1 VRCLVRMIFFIIVYG
16 SYGITYSKGP
26 PGEFHCPCCSGTRGY
41 RHRRVRRFFHVFFIP
56 LIPLNLAGE
65 YVECAGCKGT
75 YKLEVLEASK
85 ALISGMAAG
94 MAQAP
99 GQGPSL
105 SEGQKAARRVLAMMT
120 LADGRVEEAEIVA
133 MLDYLRFAEKRSVT
147 RDEVLAELEAA
158 RTAPADVETFCRQI
172 MGFLNE
178 QGRQD
183 VLKAAH
189 MVASADG
196 HVDPSEQKLLERL
209 GIALGMK
216 PAQVSSNL
224 AATPQPMQQQQQGVQ
239 QQAQRTPFCP
249 TCGAQARFFPD
260 QQAWGC
266 DHCRAMLPR

>member
-1 VRCLVRMIFFIIVYG
+1 MILFIIVYG

-65 YVECAGCKGT
+65 YVECADCKGT
-75 YKLEVLEASK
+75 YKLEVLEASR
-85 ALISGMAAG
+85 ALMSGIAG
-94 MAQAP
+94 GMMQ
-99 GQGPSL
+99 GQGPGI

-120 LADGRVEEAEIVA
+120 LADGRVDESEITA
-133 MLDYLRFAEKRSVT
+133 MLDYLRYAEKRNVT
-147 RDEVLAELEAA
+147 REEVVAELDAA
-158 RTAPADVETFCRQI
+158 QRAPADVETFCRQI

-178 QGRQD
+178 QGRAD

-189 MVASADG
+189 VVASADG

-216 PAQVSSNL
+216 PAQVSSSL
-224 AATPQPMQQQQQGVQ
+224 SATPQPMQQP
-239 QQAQRTPFCP
+239 QAQRTPFCP

>member
-1 VRCLVRMIFFIIVYG
+1 MLGRMILFIIVYG

-75 YKLEVLEASK
+75 YKLEVLEASRS
-85 ALISGMAAG
+85 LMSGMAAG
-94 MAQAP
+94 MAH
-99 GQGPSL
+99 GQGPVL

-120 LADGRVEEAEIVA
+120 LADGRVEEAEIAA
-133 MLDYLRFAEKRSVT
+133 MLEYLMFAENRQVA
-147 RDEVLAELEAA
+147 RAEVLAELEAA
-158 RTAPADVETFCRQI
+158 SRAPADVETYCRQI

-189 MVASADG
+189 RVASADG

-216 PAQVSSNL
+216 PAQISSNL
-224 AATPQPMQQQQQGVQ
+224 AATPQPMQPP
-239 QQAQRTPFCP
+239 QAVPPQEQRTPFCP
-249 TCGAQARFFPD
+249 ACGAPARFFPD

>member
-1 VRCLVRMIFFIIVYG
+1 MILFIIVYG

-41 RHRRVRRFFHVFFIP
+41 RHKRVRRFFHVFFIP

-75 YKLEVLEASK
+75 YKLEVLAASK
-85 ALISGMAAG
+85 SLMSGMAAG
-94 MAQAP
+94 MV
-99 GQGPSL
+99 GQGPAL

-120 LADGRVEEAEIVA
+120 LADGRVEEAEIAA
-133 MLDYLRFAEKRSVT
+133 MLDYLRFAEKRNVT
-147 RDEVLAELEAA
+147 RDEVLAELDAA

-224 AATPQPMQQQQQGVQ
+224 AATPQPMQQQPEGM
-239 QQAQRTPFCP
+239 QAQRTPFCP

>member
-1 VRCLVRMIFFIIVYG
+1 MILFIIVYG
-16 SYGITYSKGP
+16 SYGITYTKGP
-26 PGEFHCPCCSGTRGY
+26 PGEFHCPCCSGPRGY

-75 YKLEVLEASK
+75 YKLEVLEASRS
-85 ALISGMAAG
+85 LMAGIAGG
-94 MAQAP
+94 MAQ
-99 GQGPSL
+99 GQGPGL

-120 LADGRVEEAEIVA
+120 LADGRVEESEIVA
-133 MLDYLRFAEKRSVT
+133 ILDYLRYAEKRAVT
-147 RDEVLAELEAA
+147 RDEVVAELEAA
-158 RTAPADVETFCRQI
+158 RREPADIEAFCRQI

-178 QGRQD
+178 QGRHD

-216 PAQVSSNL
+216 PAQVSINL
-224 AATPQPMQQQQQGVQ
+224 SSTPQPMQQQGMQP
-239 QQAQRTPFCP
+239 QAQRTPFCP
-249 TCGAQARFFPD
+249 TCGAPARWFAD

-266 DHCRAMLPR
+266 DHCRVMLPR

>member
-1 VRCLVRMIFFIIVYG
+1 MIFFIIVYG

-26 PGEFHCPCCSGTRGY
+26 PGEFHCPCCSGPRGY

-75 YKLEVLEASK
+75 YKLDVLAAPK
-85 ALISGMAAG
+85 ALAAT
-94 MAQAP
+94 
-99 GQGPSL
+99 SL

-120 LADGRVEEAEIVA
+120 LADGRVEEAEIAA
-133 MLDYLRFAEKRSVT
+133 MLEYLRYADKRDVT

-158 RTAPADVETFCRQI
+158 SRAPADVETFCRQI

-196 HVDPSEQKLLERL
+196 HVDPNEQKLLERL

-224 AATPQPMQQQQQGVQ
+224 SATPQPMQQQQGVQ
-239 QQAQRTPFCP
+239 QQGQRTPFCP
-249 TCGAQARFFPD
+249 TCGAQARFFPEH
-260 QQAWGC
+260 QAWGC

>member
-1 VRCLVRMIFFIIVYG
+1 MILFIVVYG

-26 PGEFHCPCCSGTRGY
+26 PGEFHCPCCSGMRGY

-75 YKLEVLEASK
+75 YKLEVLAQ
-85 ALISGMAAG
+85 
-94 MAQAP
+94 AQAP
-99 GQGPSL
+99 GL

-120 LADGRVEEAEIVA
+120 LADGRVEESEIA
-133 MLDYLRFAEKRSVT
+133 AILDYLRYAEKRNVT

-158 RTAPADVETFCRQI
+158 RTAPPDVETFCRQI

-224 AATPQPMQQQQQGVQ
+224 ATTPTPIQR
-239 QQAQRTPFCP
+239 QAPFCP
-249 TCGAQARFFPD
+249 TCGAQARLFPD